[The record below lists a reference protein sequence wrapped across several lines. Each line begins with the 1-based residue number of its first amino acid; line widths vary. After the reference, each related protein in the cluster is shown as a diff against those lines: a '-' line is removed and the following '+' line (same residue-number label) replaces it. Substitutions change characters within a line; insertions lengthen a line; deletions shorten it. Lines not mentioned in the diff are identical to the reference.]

1 MFSILFAVDEGRIKE
16 LGRVRVLHK
25 RTVMPYSV
33 YKKRR
38 KGPSDEA
45 SVQQYASLVGQT
57 CSERMLLFRS
67 WEMAKW
73 HFDAASFYCTATGWY
88 VL

>member
-1 MFSILFAVDEGRIKE
+1 MFFCVLVASAVDEGRLKE

-67 WEMAKW
+67 
-73 HFDAASFYCTATGWY
+73 
-88 VL
+88 